1 MVTMG
6 QCYYNETIGFFYN
19 NSGKE
24 LSSHW
29 RPKDIVVV
37 ALGLTV
43 SVLVLLTNLLV
54 IAAIASNRRF
64 HQPIYYLL
72 GNLAAADLFAG
83 VAYLFLMFHTGP
95 RTARLSLEGW
105 FLRQGLLD
113 TSLTASVATLLA
125 IAVERHRS
133 VMAVQLHSRLPRGRV
148 VMLIVGVWMAA
159 LGLGLLPAH
168 SWHCLCALDRCSR
181 MAPLLSRSYL
191 AVWALSSLLV
201 FLLMVAVYTRIFF
214 YVRRRVQRMAEH
226 VSCHPRYRETTLSLV
241 KTVVIILG
249 AFVVCWT
256 PGQVVLLLDGLGCQ
270 SCNVLA
276 VEKYFLLLAE
286 ANSLVNAAVY
296 SCRDAE
302 MRRTFRRLLCCTC
315 LRRSPHESAH
325 DASSARGHAS
335 TRIMLPENGHP
346 LMDSTL

>member
-1 MVTMG
+1 MATMSR
-6 QCYYNETIGFFYN
+6 CYYNETIGFFYN

-29 RPKDIVVV
+29 RPKDVVVV

-105 FLRQGLLD
+105 FVRQGLLD

-148 VMLIVGVWMAA
+148 VLLIVGVWVAA

-249 AFVVCWT
+249 KSSRQREQKVRALQDRASASKEERRPVWLERSRRE
-256 PGQVVLLLDGLGCQ
+256 GQHRLEGHRSIRGLLDTRPGGAAPGWSGLQVLQRSGCGEVFPTLGGGQ
-270 SCNVLA
+270 LTGQRCGVL
-276 VEKYFLLLAE
+276 VP
-286 ANSLVNAAVY
+286 
-296 SCRDAE
+296 
-302 MRRTFRRLLCCTC
+302 RR
-315 LRRSPHESAH
+315 
-325 DASSARGHAS
+325 
-335 TRIMLPENGHP
+335 
-346 LMDSTL
+346 